1 MIIVNVYVL
10 FEAIMVPRLP
20 LVEGGE
26 EVNVKLKKNSCEV
39 DCNMMVKFKFMLNT
53 NLLRISIDYN

>member
-10 FEAIMVPRLP
+10 FEAFMVPRLP

-26 EVNVKLKKNSCEV
+26 EVNKDGNAIKKMSPIEKRKAGRKRLPKVVQKL
-39 DCNMMVKFKFMLNT
+39 L
-53 NLLRISIDYN
+53 YQ